1 MTQIK
6 RLLLLILFA
15 TFAIG
20 TRMIVRYGVRGAM
33 DWVTTA
39 LGLSDEQKEV
49 ANAPGKPAA
58 RPKRAPGGSPQNV
71 PIVQTAPPPAAPG
84 AGPSTPAPSGT
95 PAMGPSAPSI
105 VGPINAARQVAA
117 ASNRQLSEETGQ
129 ETAPVK
135 GARQQN
141 PATQTAASQPPASQP
156 PANNQPSAN
165 NPPPANTTAPSQAPV
180 MQQGAPAAPSAS
192 APTVADTKGAP
203 KAPPVDAKVA
213 VAPNVKAAAPDTAR
227 RPVMR
232 ETFDYARDSRRDP
245 FISLMTTSDLRPTIT
260 DLRLTGILYD
270 LSGRRPV
277 AILRD
282 VAGGQ
287 WRVTT
292 GMTLGRMRVANIKPK
307 VIVFT
312 IEEFGF
318 NRQDSLILGD
328 TTRVRRR

>member
-1 MTQIK
+1 
-6 RLLLLILFA
+6 
-15 TFAIG
+15 
-20 TRMIVRYGVRGAM
+20 MIVRYGVRGAV
-33 DWVTTA
+33 DWVTSA
-39 LGLSDEQKEV
+39 VGLSDGEKEV
-49 ANAPGKPAA
+49 ATAPDKAAA
-58 RPKRAPGGSPQNV
+58 RPKRAPSPQNI
-71 PIVQTAPPPAAPG
+71 PIVKTAPPPTAPG
-84 AGPSTPAPSGT
+84 AGPSTPAPSGGT

-117 ASNRQLSEETGQ
+117 ASNKQLSEQTGQ

-141 PATQTAASQPPASQP
+141 PATQPAANQAPANQP
-156 PANNQPSAN
+156 PANNQPAT
-165 NPPPANTTAPSQAPV
+165 NTTPPSPAPV
-180 MQQGAPAAPSAS
+180 MQQGAPAAPSS
-192 APTVADTKGAP
+192 GAPTATDTKGAP
-203 KAPPVDAKVA
+203 KPPPVDAKVA

-232 ETFDYARDSRRDP
+232 ETFDYSRDSRRDP

-307 VIVFT
+307 VIIFT

>member
-1 MTQIK
+1 
-6 RLLLLILFA
+6 
-15 TFAIG
+15 
-20 TRMIVRYGVRGAM
+20 
-33 DWVTTA
+33 
-39 LGLSDEQKEV
+39 
-49 ANAPGKPAA
+49 
-58 RPKRAPGGSPQNV
+58 
-71 PIVQTAPPPAAPG
+71 
-84 AGPSTPAPSGT
+84 
-95 PAMGPSAPSI
+95 MGPSAPSI
-105 VGPINAARQVAA
+105 VGPINAARQVAG
-117 ASNRQLSEETGQ
+117 ASNKQLSEQTGQ

-141 PATQTAASQPPASQP
+141 PATQTAGNQPPASQP
-156 PANNQPSAN
+156 PAGQPPANAQAPAN
-165 NPPPANTTAPSQAPV
+165 NPPANTTAPAPAPV
-180 MQQGAPAAPSAS
+180 MQQGAPAAPSS
-192 APTVADTKGAP
+192 GAPTVADTKGAP
-203 KAPPVDAKVA
+203 KAPPVEATVA

-307 VIVFT
+307 VIIFT